1 MTLAGKKKVGFVLGG
16 GGARGL
22 AHLGALEAMNDKGI
36 VPAQLV
42 GSSIGALLGAIYAT
56 TGDIHAAI
64 TKVFDY
70 FHCDCYAKIKFDFL
84 KQTEESGLN
93 DGLLDGLSRYLRKK
107 FFYNVVLANQLSF
120 VGRDDYLENIAWLI
134 DDIDIKDTKIPL
146 AVVCTDLRSGWEVV
160 LTEGSL
166 RQAVAASA
174 AIPGIFPPIRHGG
187 QLLVDGGWV
196 DQLPVQVC
204 RELGVKFVVAV
215 NVARELEQDYSSET
229 GLDILRR
236 TNAITR
242 NILNQ
247 MQAKEADVLIEPEV
261 GEISWAGFGCVE
273 ECVARGRLAA
283 EAVLPGLLKKLHR
296 S

>member
-1 MTLAGKKKVGFVLGG
+1 VARKRKVGLVLGG

-22 AHLGALEAMNDKGI
+22 AHLGALGVLAEHEIEPKL
-36 VPAQLV
+36 VV

-56 TGDIHAAI
+56 TGDSQTAI
-64 TKVFDY
+64 TKVYDY
-70 FHCDCYAKIKFDFL
+70 FHCECYTKIKFDFL

-120 VGRDDYLENIAWLI
+120 VDMDDYLENISWLI
-134 DDIDIKDTKIPL
+134 DDIDILDTKIPL
-146 AVVCTDLRSGWEVV
+146 AIICTDVHSGSEVV

-166 RQAVAASA
+166 RQAVAASS
-174 AIPGIFPPIRHGG
+174 AIPGIFPPIRNGD

-196 DQLPVQVC
+196 DQLPVSAC
-204 RELGVKFVVAV
+204 RNLGAKLVVAV
-215 NVARELEQDYSSET
+215 NVARELEQDYSTDT

-242 NILNQ
+242 TILNQ

-261 GEISWAGFGCVE
+261 GEISWAGFGCVK
-273 ECVARGRLAA
+273 ECVEQGR
-283 EAVLPGLLKKLHR
+283 EATEKILPALLRKLHR

>member
-1 MTLAGKKKVGFVLGG
+1 VARKKKIGFVLGG

-22 AHLGALEAMNDKGI
+22 AHLGVLGALTEKEIEPDL
-36 VPAQLV
+36 VV

-56 TGDIHAAI
+56 TGESQAAI
-64 TKVFDY
+64 TKVYDY
-70 FHCDCYAKIKFDFL
+70 FNCECYAKIKFDFL

-120 VGRDDYLENIAWLI
+120 VTMDTYLENIAWLI
-134 DDIDIKDTKIPL
+134 DDIDILDTKIPL
-146 AVVCTDLRSGWEVV
+146 AIVCTDIHSGREVV

-166 RQAVAASA
+166 REAVAASA
-174 AIPGIFPPIRHGG
+174 AIPGIFPPIRNGE

-196 DQLPVQVC
+196 NQLPVSVC
-204 RELGVKFVVAV
+204 RELGMKFVVAV
-215 NVARELEQDYSSET
+215 NVARELEQDYSTET

-242 NILNQ
+242 TVLNRI
-247 MQAKEADVLIEPEV
+247 QAKEADVLIEPEV

-273 ECVARGRLAA
+273 DCLALGRQ
-283 EAVLPGLLKKLHR
+283 AVESMMPVLLRQLR
-296 S
+296 R

>member
-1 MTLAGKKKVGFVLGG
+1 MARKKKIGFVLGG

-22 AHLGALEAMNDKGI
+22 AHLGVLGALAEEGI
-36 VPAQLV
+36 EPELVV
-42 GSSIGALLGAIYAT
+42 GSSIGALLGAMYAT
-56 TGDIHAAI
+56 SGDFRAAI
-64 TKVFDY
+64 TKAYDY
-70 FHCDCYAKIKFDFL
+70 FHCECYAKIKFDFL

-107 FFYNVVLANQLSF
+107 FFYNVVLANRLSF
-120 VGRDDYLENIAWLI
+120 VDMEVYLENIAWLI
-134 DDIDIKDTKIPL
+134 DDIDIMDTKIPL
-146 AVVCTDLRSGWEVV
+146 AIVCTDIHSGQKVV

-174 AIPGIFPPIRHGG
+174 AIPGIFPPIQNNT

-196 DQLPVQVC
+196 DQLPVTVC
-204 RELGVKFVVAV
+204 RELGTKFVVAV
-215 NVARELEQDYSSET
+215 NVARELEQDYSTET

-242 NILNQ
+242 TVLNR

-261 GEISWAGFGCVE
+261 GEISWAGFGCVDA
-273 ECVARGRLAA
+273 CVDLGREAA
-283 EAVLPGLLKKLHR
+283 ERMMPVLLKKLR
-296 S
+296 R

>member
-1 MTLAGKKKVGFVLGG
+1 MAGKRKMGFVLGG

-22 AHLGALEAMNDKGI
+22 AHLGALGALADRGI
-36 VPAQLV
+36 EPELVV

-56 TGDIHAAI
+56 TGNSRAAI
-64 TKVFDY
+64 SKVYDY

-120 VGRDDYLENIAWLI
+120 VDMDDYLENISWLI
-134 DDIDIKDTKIPL
+134 DDIDIRETKIPL
-146 AVVCTDLRSGWEVV
+146 AIVCTDLRSGREVV

-166 RQAVAASA
+166 RQAVAASS
-174 AIPGIFPPIRHGG
+174 AIPGIFPPIESDTR
-187 QLLVDGGWV
+187 LLVDGGWV
-196 DQLPVQVC
+196 NQLPVSVC
-204 RELGVKFVVAV
+204 RELGGNFVVAV
-215 NVARELEQDYSSET
+215 NVARELEQDFSTDT

-242 NILNQ
+242 TVLNRL
-247 MQAKEADVLIEPEV
+247 QAKGADVLIEPEV

-273 ECVARGRLAA
+273 ECVDRGRLAA
-283 EAVLPGLLKKLHR
+283 EKILPDLLRKLIE
-296 S
+296 